1 MSILYDNW
9 EAMKYI
15 NHNAI
20 YFYMDIGE
28 QELNLLLA
36 FVLVLALGL
45 LGLILGIFF
54 IVLKFNRY
62 LNSKKYVIMSLHV
75 SIDHKA
81 VLEMLDY
88 YGFLV
93 DIVKS
98 QKFKTPH
105 FFNSD

>member
-15 NHNAI
+15 NHEAI
-20 YFYMDIGE
+20 YLYMDIGE

-36 FVLVLALGL
+36 FVLALALGL
-45 LGLILGIFF
+45 LGLIIGIFF
-54 IVLKFNRY
+54 LILKFNRY
-62 LNSKKYVIMSLHV
+62 INNKKYTIMSLHV
-75 SIDHKA
+75 SIDHKV

-93 DIVKS
+93 DIIKTN
-98 QKFKTPH
+98 KFKIPH
-105 FFNSD
+105 FLNSD

>member
-98 QKFKTPH
+98 HKFKTPH